1 MTAVRRRVLLWGPV
15 VAYMAAIF
23 YLSAQSSPP
32 KPGGLPDK
40 VLHAIEYFG
49 LAVVVFRAVA
59 GGLGSQVTIARA
71 LATMILTVAYAISD
85 EVHQLFVT
93 YRTADAGDLLADAA
107 GAAFGLIAC
116 GAGNLIAVSHRKD
129 RP

>member
-1 MTAVRRRVLLWGPV
+1 MWGPV

-32 KPGGLPDK
+32 TPGGLPDK

-49 LAVVVFRAVA
+49 LGVLVFRAVA
-59 GGLGSQVTIARA
+59 GGFAAPVTQARA
-71 LATMILTVAYAISD
+71 WATMIITVAHAVSD
-85 EVHQLFVT
+85 EVHQIFVP

-107 GAAFGLIAC
+107 GAALALMAC
-116 GAGNLIAVSHRKD
+116 LAWNIITNSIRRS